1 MQMVPEALEMRLYTR
16 TGDTGETRLL
26 FGGRVSKTDPRC
38 EAYGA
43 TDEAVSAMGMA
54 RALSQDQRVKEILLQ
69 VQREMFTVGAE
80 LATAADQYQHLRD
93 NFTVVSPEMVDRL
106 EGLIDEIDAQIELPN
121 AFIVP
126 GASAASGA
134 LDMARSLLRT
144 GERRVVELQELN
156 MLGNPEVLRYLNRLA
171 DLLFI
176 LARYEDRHLPFELT
190 TGEQA

>member
-1 MQMVPEALEMRLYTR
+1 MRLYTR
-16 TGDTGETRLL
+16 KGDTGETRLL

-38 EAYGA
+38 EAYGT

-80 LATAADQYQHLRD
+80 LATAADQYQHLRG
-93 NFTVVSPEMVDRL
+93 NFAVVSPEMVDRL

-144 GERRVVELQELN
+144 GERRVVELQERD

-190 TGEQA
+190 TGERA

>member
-1 MQMVPEALEMRLYTR
+1 MRLYTR
-16 TGDTGETRLL
+16 KGDTVETRLL

-38 EAYGA
+38 EAYGT

-93 NFTVVSPEMVDRL
+93 NFAVVSPEMVDRL

-144 GERRVVELQELN
+144 GERRVVELQERD

-190 TGEQA
+190 TGERA